1 MKLELN
7 LLRFL
12 RAGRGVSTPEEQL
25 RDDARQV
32 TTPVPSSVE
41 LNEAFQT
48 LENSGWAVW
57 TRDSLTHQIRWAIT
71 TEGEMELAKRK
82 L

>member
-12 RAGRGVSTPEEQL
+12 RAGRGVLTPEEQL
-25 RDDARQV
+25 RDDARQA
-32 TTPVPSSVE
+32 TAPAPSSIE

-48 LENSGWAVW
+48 LENNRWAVW
-57 TRDSLTHQIRWAIT
+57 KRDALTGQIRWAIT
-71 TEGEMELAKRK
+71 DEGEVELAKRK